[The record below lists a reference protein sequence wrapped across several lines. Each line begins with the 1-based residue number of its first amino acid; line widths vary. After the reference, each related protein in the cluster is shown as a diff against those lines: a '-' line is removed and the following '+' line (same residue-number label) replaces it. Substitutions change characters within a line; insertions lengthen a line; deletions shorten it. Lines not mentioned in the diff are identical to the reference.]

1 MTSPPPP
8 NAARKWVGHNVRH
21 HRTRLELTIG
31 ELADRVSALGFP
43 LERTQIS
50 KIENGHTN
58 VDVEKL
64 LALAAALDVIPDR
77 LLRDPEDLDRALYVR
92 LRDRWEHELREAKR
106 HESIAVILLEEL
118 QKFVPRLPRDERYGL
133 GADDDLA
140 DRSWEIEHTEW
151 RLIGDRPAPESEGY
165 ADFLERLVNGRGLVE
180 EYVDSFP
187 DLTPFIPKPTKK
199 GSR

>member
-1 MTSPPPP
+1 M
-8 NAARKWVGHNVRH
+8 RH
-21 HRTRLELTIG
+21 
-31 ELADRVSALGFP
+31 
-43 LERTQIS
+43 Q
-50 KIENGHTN
+50 
-58 VDVEKL
+58 
-64 LALAAALDVIPDR
+64 
-77 LLRDPEDLDRALYVR
+77 
-92 LRDRWEHELREAKR
+92 
-106 HESIAVILLEEL
+106 SIAVILLEEL
-118 QKFVPRLPRDERYGL
+118 QKLVPRLPRDERYGL

-180 EYVDSFP
+180 EYVDPFP